1 LELVVL
7 RLIVRLLLQQLDPL
21 QQLLLIGLLLQ
32 LEQLPLLGLQ
42 VLVLVL
48 LELPSSLG
56 LLFLEQVQIFLQ
68 RFFS

>member
-1 LELVVL
+1 MELVVL

-21 QQLLLIGLLLQ
+21 QQLLLIGQLLQ
-32 LEQLPLLGLQ
+32 LEQLPLLGPQ

>member
-32 LEQLPLLGLQ
+32 LERLPLLGLQ

>member
-1 LELVVL
+1 MELVVL

-32 LEQLPLLGLQ
+32 LERLPLLGLQ

>member
-21 QQLLLIGLLLQ
+21 QLLLLIELVPQ
-32 LEQLPLLGLQ
+32 LERLPLLGLQ

-48 LELPSSLG
+48 LEVPSSLV
-56 LLFLEQVQIFLQ
+56 LLF
-68 RFFS
+68 